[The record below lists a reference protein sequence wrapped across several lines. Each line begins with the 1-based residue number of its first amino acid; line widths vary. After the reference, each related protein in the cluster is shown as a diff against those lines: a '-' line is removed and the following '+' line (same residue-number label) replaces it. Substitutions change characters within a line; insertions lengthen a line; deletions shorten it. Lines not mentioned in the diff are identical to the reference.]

1 MYYEQGAKVLSYLL
15 IIVVCALVFHKIFKD
30 CNREKLERENQ
41 QDDGLE
47 LVQAIARYETPQWK
61 MAVATDG
68 QMSQKEWDRTLTI
81 LTSNIQDLE
90 RV

>member
-1 MYYEQGAKVLSYLL
+1 MLSYLL
-15 IIVVCALVFHKIFKD
+15 IIGVCALVFHRIVKD
-30 CNREKLERENQ
+30 RNREKLDPENQ
-41 QDDGLE
+41 QADGLE
-47 LVQAIARYETPQWK
+47 LVQAIARYQTPQWK